1 MSKQSYGII
10 CIRKNAKTSKYEYL
24 MVKKNTTYHFAE
36 FLNGKYSVDTPQSII
51 KLFDNMSFYEKKDI
65 MSMNFSQMWYRLHNE
80 NDYTVRRKA
89 DTFHRKKQKF
99 ERSFMYDNGKLLN
112 SLMKSSTYTADTPWE
127 FPRGR
132 KKEREQDLNAAL
144 RELGEET
151 GVALSQIQ
159 VLYHMNPYKECYT
172 DYKVKY
178 KNTYFFAELAAPED
192 TKEAHDAGCV
202 DATNPSNEVSNVGW
216 ISPADVPCMKLDA
229 TSARRLTALL
239 TKVGDKYKRYRK
251 QLGRS
256 AR

>member
-1 MSKQSYGII
+1 
-10 CIRKNAKTSKYEYL
+10 

-36 FLNGKYSVDTPQSII
+36 FLNGKYSVDTPQSIV

-80 NDYTVRRKA
+80 NDHTVRRKA

-112 SLMKSSTYTADTPWE
+112 SLMKSSAYTADTPWE

-144 RELGEET
+144 RELKEEA
-151 GVALSQIQ
+151 GVDLSQIQ

-172 DYKVKY
+172 DYNVKY
-178 KNTYFFAELAAPED
+178 RNTYYFAEVKDKDEKNSERKGD
-192 TKEAHDAGCV
+192 CI
-202 DATNPSNEVSNVGW
+202 DATNPSNEVSNVSW
-216 ISPADVPCMKLDA
+216 ISLSDVPCMKLDA
-229 TSARRLTALL
+229 VSSRRLSSLL
-239 TKVGDKYKRYRK
+239 TQVTGKYKRYRK
-251 QLGRS
+251 QI
-256 AR
+256 AKVE